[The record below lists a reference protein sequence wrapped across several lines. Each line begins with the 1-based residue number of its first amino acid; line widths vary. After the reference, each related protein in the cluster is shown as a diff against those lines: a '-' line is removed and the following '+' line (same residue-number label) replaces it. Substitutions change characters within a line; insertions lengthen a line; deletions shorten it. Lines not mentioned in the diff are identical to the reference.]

1 MAESCKSKSDGK
13 KVRSG
18 SQTNCWGSEVFDSSQ
33 SGSGLDQQAG
43 PLCGSSD
50 GIINLVGLNGPVQ
63 FGSNRSPRDRKN
75 IQKASNRLQK
85 KLNEACFKKSGPMG
99 YNSGLKNNMGL
110 VEDGGQNPSGGGL
123 PPKGHREYPA
133 WICARGPFMEAHND
147 KVGLSGSYSF
157 ERFGEVGG
165 WAVEEGNVGD
175 CSLVLVDAEIRVPEE
190 EAFEAHQSNA
200 NCSRYKNIR
209 SKNSPSPCISVF
221 GRPLLSG
228 GSSGI
233 AVFHGNDASS
243 DMESLRMVSSDGRE
257 VIAGALLEVEQE
269 VVSNGRQNK
278 KLPCALPEWLGYK
291 NWEDSCLIKFS
302 EYLGVPTMRFEKEI
316 LELMRKMVPQQP
328 KEQGKGN

>member
-1 MAESCKSKSDGK
+1 MEED
-13 KVRSG
+13 
-18 SQTNCWGSEVFDSSQ
+18 
-33 SGSGLDQQAG
+33 SGLRR
-43 PLCGSSD
+43 
-50 GIINLVGLNGPVQ
+50 
-63 FGSNRSPRDRKN
+63 NRNNS
-75 IQKASNRLQK
+75 QKASCRVRK
-85 KLNEACFKKSGPMG
+85 SLNEAGFKKSGPKG
-99 YNSGLKNNMGL
+99 DNSGLKNNMGL

-123 PPKGHREYPA
+123 PPKGHPEDPA

-200 NCSRYKNIR
+200 NCSRYKNIP

-221 GRPLLSG
+221 GRPLLSR

-233 AVFHGNDASS
+233 GVFHGNDASG
-243 DMESLRMVSSDGRE
+243 DMESLRMVSADGRE
-257 VIAGALLEVEQE
+257 VTVGALLEVEQE

-302 EYLGVPTMRFEKEI
+302 EYLGVPTMGFEKEI
-316 LELMRKMVPQQP
+316 LELMQKMVPQQP
-328 KEQGKGN
+328 KEQRKGN